1 MKMVLKTDAAKLL
14 GLIVGIFMILT
25 SMGISVVY
33 GYTETSWRTVWE
45 AYTQFNGSNEHL
57 VIRSV
62 RLPRALIGAA
72 VGASLG
78 MAGAIMQAMTKNPLA
93 SPGIFGVNA
102 GAGLFVVCAVT
113 LFSISNLTYFV
124 WIAFC
129 GAAVASLIVYL
140 LGSLGKDGLTPMKL
154 TLAGSAMAALFASMT
169 QGLLVM
175 NEKALEEVLFWLAG
189 SVSGRKLEHLFAV
202 FPYLLI
208 AWIGSIMLARDL
220 NVLMMGD
227 DVATGL
233 GQKTIRTKMLA
244 AVMIVLLAGGSVAV
258 AGPIGFVGIVVPH
271 IARFLVGADHRWV
284 IPYCGWIGGILLILA
299 DVGARYVIM
308 PGEVP
313 VGVVTAMMG
322 LPFFIYI
329 VRKGLTRK

>member
-1 MKMVLKTDAAKLL
+1 MM
-14 GLIVGIFMILT
+14 LI
-25 SMGISVVY
+25 SMGLSVVY

-102 GAGLFVVCAVT
+102 GAGFLVVCAVSF
-113 LFSISNLTYFV
+113 FSISNLTYFS

-129 GAAVASLIVYL
+129 GAAAASLIVYL
-140 LGSLGKDGLTPMKL
+140 LGSLGRDGLTPMKL
-154 TLAGSAMAALFASMT
+154 TLAGSAMAALFTSMT

-189 SVSGRKLEHLFAV
+189 SVSGRKLEHLLAV
-202 FPYLLI
+202 FPYLLF

-227 DVATGL
+227 DMATGL
-233 GQKTIRTKMLA
+233 GQKTVRTKMLA
-244 AVMIVLLAGGSVAV
+244 AVMIVLLAGGSVSV

-271 IARFLVGADHRWV
+271 MARFLIGADHRWV
-284 IPYCGWIGGILLILA
+284 IPYSGLIGGILLVLA

-313 VGVVTAMMG
+313 VGVVTAAIG

-329 VRKGLTRK
+329 VRKGLNRK